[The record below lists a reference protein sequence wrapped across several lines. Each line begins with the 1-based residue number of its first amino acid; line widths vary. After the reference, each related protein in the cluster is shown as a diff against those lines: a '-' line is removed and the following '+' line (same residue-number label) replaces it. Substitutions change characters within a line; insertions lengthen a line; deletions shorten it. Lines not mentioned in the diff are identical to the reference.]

1 MNKLSILKWDKN
13 IKVMKVNKDL
23 NEFINHNKTHE
34 RVYLQG
40 TKSGDRVFAYADR
53 VSYHRLL
60 IGMTFL
66 ICLFIPIM
74 FLVFVLF
81 MFKQREEIKHG
92 LPKEYID
99 GLKDLKDILSN
110 KRIVHIYETV
120 SNVDELELLNAI
132 ADKTNNIDQ
141 LTKDFIKKYSKD
153 DDEDA

>member
-13 IKVMKVNKDL
+13 IKVMKVNKELHD
-23 NEFINHNKTHE
+23 FINLGKTHE

-40 TKSGDRVFAYADR
+40 TKSGERVFSYADR
-53 VSYHRLL
+53 VGYCRLL
-60 IGMTFL
+60 FGLSFL
-66 ICLFIPIM
+66 TCLFVPVM

-92 LPKEYID
+92 LPKEYLD
-99 GLKDLKDILSN
+99 GLKDFKEIVLN
-110 KRIVHIYETV
+110 KRIVHIYENV

-132 ADKTNNIDQ
+132 ADKTNTSSQ

-153 DDEDA
+153 DEDA